1 MSKRWVLLL
10 GVLAL
15 CGLVACQSTA
25 APTGETAST
34 ATLPV
39 ATATEVK
46 AEATATG
53 VQKSASTAT
62 PAPKPGATPT
72 PPWQI
77 PEVRDSDWSTG
88 AEDAGLVIVEYS
100 EFQ

>member
-10 GVLAL
+10 GLLAV

-25 APTGETAST
+25 APTRESAAT
-34 ATLPV
+34 ATRPL
-39 ATATEVK
+39 ATATEAK
-46 AEATATG
+46 AEATATE

-62 PAPKPGATPT
+62 PAPKSGAAPM

-77 PEVRDSDWSTG
+77 PEVRDGEWTKG
-88 AEDAGLVIVEYS
+88 ADDAGLVLVEYS